1 MIKTLTTEKYYHSKI
16 NYDVCQE
23 AFKFINESNINFTEQ
38 SWNCKIRTSFNITD
52 NILNEKELHGLKIN
66 ILSHLD
72 NYMHLNKQFF
82 HGYIITSWA
91 NIYEKDFFQEKHTHE
106 DSCNKHLSGIVYL
119 TENNSNLNLYSKSN
133 PSEETPIKP
142 EFTDII
148 IFEDDRPHSVSVNTN
163 EDLRISLAFNYL
175 LASEWK
181 GKKL

>member
-16 NYDVCQE
+16 NNDVCQE
-23 AFKFINESNINFTEQ
+23 AFKFINESNKNFTEQ

-52 NILNEKELHGLKIN
+52 NILNEKELHSLKIN

-72 NYMHLNKQFF
+72 NYMHLNQQFF
-82 HGYIITSWA
+82 H
-91 NIYEKDFFQEKHTHE
+91 EKHTHE
-106 DSCNKHLSGIVYL
+106 DSCSKHLSGIVYL

-142 EFTDII
+142 EFSDII

-181 GKKL
+181 GKKI